1 MIWFVFVESESS
13 GPMYGLYLIEEE
25 NGLEEIRF
33 VSAFGENDLQSFNNC
48 RASIVCTY

>member
-25 NGLEEIRF
+25 NGLEEIGF
-33 VSAFGENDLQSFNNC
+33 VSTFGAKRLAVFQ
-48 RASIVCTY
+48 